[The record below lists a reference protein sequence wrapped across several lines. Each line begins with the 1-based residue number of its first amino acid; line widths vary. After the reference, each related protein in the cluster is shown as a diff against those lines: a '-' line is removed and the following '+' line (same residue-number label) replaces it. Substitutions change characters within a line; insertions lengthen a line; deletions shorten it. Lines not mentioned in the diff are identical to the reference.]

1 MRVPITREVLWR
13 AVSYWTAMLD
23 ARRMEKG
30 LAPLSDFRGEVLWR
44 IFSAIQR
51 WSRSG
56 VILMCERCECG
67 VRPLWMQMVVQSQF
81 LCRMCLRYELQWLR
95 LCGRGVDVRVFVG
108 ESLVWV
114 GCVSDVLVDA
124 FRAMRLRGAKRGV
137 IRGPVLCQRERS
149 RRFDDVGRCFE
160 MISITLRL

>member
-1 MRVPITREVLWR
+1 M
-13 AVSYWTAMLD
+13 
-23 ARRMEKG
+23 
-30 LAPLSDFRGEVLWR
+30 
-44 IFSAIQR
+44 FSAIQR

-67 VRPLWMQMVVQSQF
+67 VWPLWMQMVVQSQF

-108 ESLVWV
+108 ESLVRV

-124 FRAMRLRGAKRGV
+124 FRAMRLRGAKCGV
-137 IRGPVLCQRERS
+137 ICGPVLCQRERS
-149 RRFDDVGRCFE
+149 RRSDDVGRCFE